1 MKPRKIQGY
10 LYVNLYTGRKRA
22 TKRVHRLV
30 AEAFVSNPEN
40 KPQVNH
46 IDEDK
51 ENNTAENL
59 EWVTCKE
66 NCNHG
71 TRNKRMAEAQGKPV
85 VQYTTGGVFLAEYP
99 STMEAE
105 RVTGISQANI
115 CSVCQG
121 KRKTAGGYLWLYDGE
136 EESC

>member
-85 VQYTTGGVFLAEYP
+85 VQYTTGGCLP
-99 STMEAE
+99 S
-105 RVTGISQANI
+105 
-115 CSVCQG
+115 
-121 KRKTAGGYLWLYDGE
+121 
-136 EESC
+136 